1 METQMPTLRSR
12 FEILM
17 QEQPKLRLRD
27 AAHSLQSTEA
37 ELVEAQVT
45 GKAIRLQADFQGI
58 LHAVPSLGKVMALTR
73 NEAVVHER
81 KGPYQDVSFS
91 GHIGLVL
98 GEDID
103 LRLFLHVWAYAFAV
117 EDDKN
122 TSLQFFDAHG
132 VAVHKIFLQP
142 TSNRAAFG
150 ALVEQFQEKH
160 PLPLQ
165 ILPPKE
171 KNAEI
176 ADTEIDVL
184 AFQEAWKNLQDTHDF
199 FPLLRKFKLTRTQAL
214 RLAPAGFVV
223 PISIEGLSRVMEKAI
238 EQQVEIMVFVGNSG
252 CIQIH
257 TGAIHSWKPMG
268 PWLNVLDPDF
278 NLHVRSDLVASAFL
292 VKKPTADGIVTSLEL
307 FDANGEQL
315 VQFFGKRKPGKPE
328 LPAWRSLLQSFL

>member
-1 METQMPTLRSR
+1 MPTLRSR

-91 GHIGLVL
+91 GHVGLVL

-103 LRLFLHVWAYAFAV
+103 LRLFLHTWAYAFAV

-142 TSNRAAFG
+142 TSNQAAFD
-150 ALVEQFQEKH
+150 ALVGQFQEEN
-160 PLPLQ
+160 PIPLQ

-171 KNAEI
+171 KKAEI

-214 RLAPAGFVV
+214 RLAPADFVV
-223 PISIEGLSRVMEKAI
+223 PISIEDLSRVMEKAI
-238 EQQVEIMVFVGNSG
+238 EQQVEIMVFVGNAG

-278 NLHVRSDLVASAFL
+278 NLHLRSDLVASAFL
-292 VKKPTADGIVTSLEL
+292 VKKTTADGIVTSLEL